1 MGNVDFSKLMK
12 SKDVLVSFGPSIR
25 AAARI
30 EGAFTGTRGKGLI
43 SALYAIEMIF
53 TCAKGA
59 RGGVTSISTPQN
71 GLHPKA
77 NDADACGVGKVGE
90 YQRGLL
96 RF

>member
-1 MGNVDFSKLMK
+1 MGKVDFSKLTK
-12 SKDVLVSFGPSIR
+12 SNDVLVSLGPSIR

-53 TCAKGA
+53 TCAEEA
-59 RGGVTSISTPQN
+59 RGGVASISTPQN
-71 GLHPKA
+71 GLHPNA
-77 NDADACGVGKVGE
+77 NDADACGVWQIGE
-90 YQRGLL
+90 CQRGLL

>member
-1 MGNVDFSKLMK
+1 MGNVDFSKLTK
-12 SKDVLVSFGPSIR
+12 SNDVLVSLGPSIR

-30 EGAFTGTRGKGLI
+30 EGAFTGTRGTLLI
-43 SALYAIEMIF
+43 SARYAIEMIF

-59 RGGVTSISTPQN
+59 REGVISISTPQN
-71 GLHPKA
+71 GLHPNA

-90 YQRGLL
+90 CQRGPL